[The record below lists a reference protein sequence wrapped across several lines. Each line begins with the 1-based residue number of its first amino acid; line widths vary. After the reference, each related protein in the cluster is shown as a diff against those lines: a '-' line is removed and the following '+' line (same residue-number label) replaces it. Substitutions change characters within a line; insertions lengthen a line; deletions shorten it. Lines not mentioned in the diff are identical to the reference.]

1 MDTTPQKP
9 NPNSMNID
17 SPNWIADEVLARDK
31 DQTHRLHEPDHIIS
45 SIDPI
50 SGVDIRGAL
59 KTSPVVP
66 ILPMATRRSILRMRQ
81 IGRHFQEMPTDHPVH
96 LPDNPNEEGEAEG

>member
-17 SPNWIADEVLARDK
+17 SPYWIADEVLARDK

-50 SGVDIRGAL
+50 SGVDL
-59 KTSPVVP
+59 KDLTDRPYIVDGNMT
-66 ILPMATRRSILRMRQ
+66 IYFENEANRQ
-81 IGRHFQEMPTDHPVH
+81 AFQEMPTDHPVH

>member
-9 NPNSMNID
+9 NPSSMNID
-17 SPNWIADEVLARDK
+17 SPNWTADEVLARDK
-31 DQTHRLHEPDHIIS
+31 DQTQRLHEPDHIIS

-50 SGVDIRGAL
+50 SGVDIKDFAGRPYIVDGNMTIYFENEAN
-59 KTSPVVP
+59 
-66 ILPMATRRSILRMRQ
+66 RQ
-81 IGRHFQEMPTDHPVH
+81 AFQEMPTDHPVH

>member
-17 SPNWIADEVLARDK
+17 SPNWTADEVLARDK

-50 SGVDIRGAL
+50 SGVDL
-59 KTSPVVP
+59 KDLT
-66 ILPMATRRSILRMRQ
+66 
-81 IGRHFQEMPTDHPVH
+81 GRPYIVDGNTTIYFENEANLQAFQEMPTDHPVH
-96 LPDNPNEEGEAEG
+96 LADNPNGEGEAEG